1 MTRLNRI
8 SHLKLSDVAWPAVE
22 AGGAAMLA
30 IVSSFVVARVVG
42 PAELGIA
49 ATIVSAHVLLWVV
62 VNALFADAVVQHADI
77 DHGALSAAFWASTS
91 VGVAM
96 MAVQVGCGW
105 GLAWLMDDDRLL
117 AMAMILAVSLPLVGG
132 AGVVQ
137 GILTRNRAY
146 RWVALRT
153 LIGNGIGTCFGIVAS
168 VHGLGAWAI
177 VGQQSVSSGVGA
189 LVLIVFARWSPAL
202 VWRWSSVRAL
212 LRVGLP
218 LTAGTLILLARYRV
232 FAILLGA
239 NAGAAAL
246 GQVHI
251 AFRLVDTVRDVSFT
265 ALWRLFLPD
274 LSRYQHDRD
283 AMLVCVDRL
292 LRLSSM
298 IMLPLCGGLVVS
310 LVPFVAL
317 ALGPEWQEAG
327 KAAIPL
333 VVLMAA
339 LAVTFPS
346 GVALVAAGQ
355 PRLPLYANLAAL
367 VATSAGVVIW
377 QPQTAREAIVI
388 WCASQVLV
396 IPYVAQA
403 SARALGVGLL
413 RPLRE
418 AVPMTLLTGLAVF
431 LSIIVPDRLG
441 LAATPGHQLGW
452 QLAVGGAVLGGGL
465 GLHCL
470 LLPRFPI
477 AWPFIG
483 HRPPVG
489 DQHPP

>member
-1 MTRLNRI
+1 MAGLTRI
-8 SHLKLSDVAWPAVE
+8 TSLKLSDIAWPAAE
-22 AGGAAMLA
+22 AGGSAMLA

-42 PAELGIA
+42 PAEVGMA
-49 ATIVSAHVLLWVV
+49 ATIVSVHVLLWVV

-77 DHGALSAAFWASTS
+77 DHESLSAAFWASTA

-96 MAVQVGCGW
+96 MAVQAISGW
-105 GLAWLMDDDRLL
+105 GLAWLMEDDRLP
-117 AMAMILAVSLPLVGG
+117 AMAMTLAVSLPLVGG

-137 GILTRNRAY
+137 GILTRDRAF

-153 LIGNGIGTCFGIVAS
+153 LIGNGIGTCFGIVAAIQ
-168 VHGLGAWAI
+168 GLGAWAI
-177 VGQQSVSSGVGA
+177 VGQQAVSSGLGA
-189 LVLIVFARWSPAL
+189 VVLIVCAGWSPDFR
-202 VWRWSSVRAL
+202 WRWSSVRRL

-239 NAGAAAL
+239 NAGAPAL

-274 LSRYQHDRD
+274 LSRHQHDQH
-283 AMLVCVDRL
+283 AMLACVDRL
-292 LRLSSM
+292 LRLSSL
-298 IMLPLCGGLVVS
+298 IMLPLCGALVVS

-317 ALGPEWQEAG
+317 ALGPDWQDAG

-355 PRLPLYANLAAL
+355 PQRPLYANLAAL
-367 VATSAGVVIW
+367 VATSAGVVAW
-377 QPQTAREAIVI
+377 QPQTAQEAVAI

-396 IPYVAQA
+396 IPYVARA

-418 AVPMTLLTGLAVF
+418 AVPMTVLTALAVF
-431 LSIIVPDRLG
+431 LSLTIPDRFG
-441 LAATPGHQLGW
+441 LATTPLHQLGW
-452 QLAVGGAVLGGGL
+452 QLAVGLAVVVGGL
-465 GLHCL
+465 GLHVV
-470 LLPRFPI
+470 PVPWHPP
-477 AWPFIG
+477 AWSFIG
-483 HRPPVG
+483 RRPPVG
-489 DQHPP
+489 DRHRP